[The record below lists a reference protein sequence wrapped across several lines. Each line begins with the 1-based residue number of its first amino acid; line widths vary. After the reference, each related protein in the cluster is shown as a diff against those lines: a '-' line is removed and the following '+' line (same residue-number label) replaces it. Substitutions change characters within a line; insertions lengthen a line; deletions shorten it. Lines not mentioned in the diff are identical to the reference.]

1 MLLMPRQAEI
11 DTQIVEEIATHQEV
25 KLWHDVAEFGYA
37 TLRDRE
43 TWLIHSLRFEKFIRE
58 KYMEAT
64 NEIASQTSVACIQK
78 ELSARALD
86 GPLHDPQI
94 RVNEHGGKLY
104 LNMGDWRVV
113 EIGPEGWAL
122 QDHAPF
128 PIIRQPHSLLLPD
141 PVRGGSMADLR
152 PFVNADDKQFKMVV
166 AYILAALRKSLEYPI
181 LFLHGAPDVGKTT
194 MTNLISSLVDPT
206 YSTGADLPADKK
218 DLGIHA
224 LHRHLVAFDNLS
236 KLSNDLSDALCRL
249 GTGYTAMFR
258 KLYSNNELFS
268 YTLYRPV
275 IFNGIADVIWRDDLA
290 RRAMV
295 ITLDAPKIKVGPDRF
310 KIKFEEARPRIFGA
324 LLDALSCAMRNYRDI
339 VLANDKIYGL
349 RSVAEW
355 AEAAASALGWEPGEF
370 TEIYNENQVVTSQL
384 LMEADVLAKV
394 VSRFMADKEEYYG
407 NYDKFMK
414 DCVLCREIGNQG
426 KWAFENA
433 KTFFSALDRLKNGF
447 SKNGIDYRRQGVVD
461 GKQQFSLRKIVE

>member
-1 MLLMPRQAEI
+1 MPRQAET
-11 DTQIVEEIATHQEV
+11 DTQIVEEIFTHQDV
-25 KLWHDVAEFGYA
+25 KLWHDVGEVGYA
-37 TLRDRE
+37 TVGDRE
-43 TWLIHSLRFEKFIRE
+43 TWPIHSLRFEKFIRG
-58 KYMEAT
+58 KYMEAAG
-64 NEIASQTSVACIQK
+64 EIASQSSVACIQK
-78 ELSARALD
+78 ELSSRALD

-113 EIGPEGWAL
+113 EIGPDGWAVL
-122 QDHAPF
+122 DHAMF
-128 PIIRQPHSLLLPD
+128 PIIRQPHSLVFPD
-141 PVRGGSMADLR
+141 PERGGTIADLR

-206 YSTGADLPADKK
+206 YSTGADLPSDKK

-236 KLSNDLSDALCRL
+236 KLSFELSDAMCRM

-268 YTLYRPV
+268 YTLYRPI

-290 RRAMV
+290 RRAIV
-295 ITLDAPKIKVGPDRF
+295 ITLDSPKLKIGPDRF
-310 KIKFEEARPRIFGA
+310 KAAFENARPRIFGA
-324 LLDALSCAMRNYRDI
+324 LLNALSCAMGRYHDI
-339 VLANDKIYGL
+339 VLPDEKVYGL

-355 AEAAASALGWEPGEF
+355 AEAAAPSLGWGPGEF
-370 TEIYNENQVVTSQL
+370 TEIYNENQLNTSQL

-394 VSRFMADKEEYYG
+394 VSRFMEDKEEYYG
-407 NYDKFMK
+407 NYDRFMT
-414 DCVLCREIGNQG
+414 DCVLCREVGKQG
-426 KWAFENA
+426 KWAFENS
-433 KTFFSALDRLKNGF
+433 KTFFSALDRLKNGL

-461 GKQQFSLRKIVE
+461 GKQQFSLRKI